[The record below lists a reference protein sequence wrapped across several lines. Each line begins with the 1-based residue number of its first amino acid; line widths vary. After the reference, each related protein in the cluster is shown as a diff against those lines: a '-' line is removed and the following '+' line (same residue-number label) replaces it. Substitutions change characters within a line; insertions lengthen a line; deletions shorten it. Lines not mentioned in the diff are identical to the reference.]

1 MIREVVRQMRWKL
14 LILVGII
21 IAIYFI
27 PQAAFITFILGWL
40 FIPPIAVVGLSA
52 RGLQEYRTGRKITR
66 NVSLEEEHIKK
77 LKLNME
83 KCNGNLSA
91 AIREIINQNVST
103 KNSNLSELLF
113 GWMMK
118 EVDDILLPDNILN
131 QIIEPRLIDSMEK
144 LKSFLIDRF
153 ADWNVDISLIY
164 DINTSPSNVVIDL
177 KGDNQKIKLVA
188 SLISQFLVKNS
199 CKIPLK
205 ILYVSYL
212 ERQVIVE
219 LSRSSRQDAIE
230 SLSYYFG
237 KTDEILKAVKD
248 RPKFWRSLINEYIS
262 SNYNMVMIHRNYFE
276 DLFTNKTPMGEILIE
291 NLAKKPIC
299 DIPLEDMFN
308 LIKTVNET
316 SGIIDRVEIDNE
328 NLILFHNYRDKDA
341 IERLK
346 NSFILLLK
354 ANGQSYEAKTT
365 KNMILLNK
373 IDSKTENIKE
383 IEILKIDSAYR
394 HSTYL

>member
-1 MIREVVRQMRWKL
+1 MKWKL
-14 LILVGII
+14 IIYFVGII
-21 IAIYFI
+21 IAIYFT
-27 PQAAFITFILGWL
+27 PQRVFIAFMLGWL
-40 FIPPIAVVGLSA
+40 FVPPIVVVSLA
-52 RGLQEYRTGRKITR
+52 TQGLQEYRTSTKISR

-77 LKLNME
+77 LKPNME

-103 KNSNLSELLF
+103 KNSNLSESLF
-113 GWMMK
+113 RWMME

-144 LKSFLIDRF
+144 LKSFLRDRF
-153 ADWNVDISLIY
+153 IDWNVDISLIY

-188 SLISQFLVKNS
+188 SLISQFLIKNS

-212 ERQVIVE
+212 ERQIIVE
-219 LSRSSRQDAIE
+219 LSRSSRQDAID

-237 KTDEILKAVKD
+237 KIDEILKVVKD
-248 RPKFWRSLINEYIS
+248 KPKFWGSLINEYIS

-316 SGIIDRVEIDNE
+316 SGIIDRVEIDKE

-346 NSFILLLK
+346 NSFISLLK
-354 ANGQSYEAKTT
+354 ANGQSYDAKTT

-373 IDSKTENIKE
+373 IDSKTDNAKE
-383 IEILKIDSAYR
+383 IDILKIDSVYR
-394 HSTYL
+394 HSISL

>member
-1 MIREVVRQMRWKL
+1 MKWKL
-14 LILVGII
+14 IIYTVGII
-21 IAIYFI
+21 IAIYFT
-27 PQAAFITFILGWL
+27 PQRVFIAFMLGWL
-40 FIPPIAVVGLSA
+40 FVPPIAVISLAA
-52 RGLQEYRTGRKITR
+52 RGLQEYRISTKTTR
-66 NVSLEEEHIKK
+66 NVSLEEEHIDK
-77 LKLNME
+77 LKSNIE

-103 KNSNLSELLF
+103 KNSNLSESLF
-113 GWMMK
+113 RWMMK
-118 EVDDILLPDNILN
+118 EVDGVLLPDNILN

-144 LKSFLIDRF
+144 LKSFLRDIF
-153 ADWNVDISLIY
+153 TDWNVDISLIY

-205 ILYVSYL
+205 ILYISYL
-212 ERQVIVE
+212 ERQIIVE
-219 LSRSSRQDAIE
+219 LSRSSRQDAID

-237 KTDEILKAVKD
+237 KIDEILKVVKD
-248 RPKFWRSLINEYIS
+248 KPKFWGSLINEYIS

-316 SGIIDRVEIDNE
+316 SGIIDRVEIDKE

-346 NSFILLLK
+346 NSFISLLK
-354 ANGQSYEAKTT
+354 ANGQSYDAKTT

-373 IDSKTENIKE
+373 IDSKKEEAKE
-383 IEILKIDSAYR
+383 IDILKIDSVYR
-394 HSTYL
+394 HSISL

>member
-1 MIREVVRQMRWKL
+1 
-14 LILVGII
+14 
-21 IAIYFI
+21 
-27 PQAAFITFILGWL
+27 
-40 FIPPIAVVGLSA
+40 
-52 RGLQEYRTGRKITR
+52 
-66 NVSLEEEHIKK
+66 
-77 LKLNME
+77 ME

-91 AIREIINQNVST
+91 AIREIINRNVST
-103 KNSNLSELLF
+103 KNSNLSESLF
-113 GWMMK
+113 TWMMK
-118 EVDDILLPDNILN
+118 EVDGVLLSDNMLN

-144 LKSFLIDRF
+144 LKSFLRDMF
-153 ADWNVDISLIY
+153 TYWDVDISLIY

-212 ERQVIVE
+212 ERQIIVE
-219 LSRSSRQDAIE
+219 MSRSSRQDAID
-230 SLSYYFG
+230 SLSYHFG
-237 KTDEILKAVKD
+237 KIDEILKVVKD
-248 RPKFWRSLINEYIS
+248 KPKFWKSLINEYIS

-299 DIPLEDMFN
+299 DIPLEEMFN

-316 SGIIDRVEIDNE
+316 SGIIDRVEIDKE

-341 IERLK
+341 VDRLK
-346 NSFILLLK
+346 NSFISLLK

-373 IDSKTENIKE
+373 IDSKKEEAKE
-383 IEILKIDSAYR
+383 IEILKIDSVYR
-394 HSTYL
+394 YSTSL

>member
-262 SNYNMVMIHRNYFE
+262 SNYNMVMIHKNYFE

-346 NSFILLLK
+346 NSFISLLK

-373 IDSKTENIKE
+373 IDSKNEIAKE
-383 IEILKIDSAYR
+383 IEILKIDSTYR

>member
-1 MIREVVRQMRWKL
+1 MKWKL
-14 LILVGII
+14 IIYFVGII
-21 IAIYFI
+21 VTIYFI
-27 PQAAFITFILGWL
+27 PRVAFITFILGWL
-40 FIPPIAVVGLSA
+40 FVPPIVIINLAA
-52 RGLQEYRTGRKITR
+52 RGFQEYRTSRKTTR
-66 NVSLEEEHIKK
+66 NVSLEEEHIKI
-77 LKLNME
+77 LKPNME

-91 AIREIINQNVST
+91 AIREMINQNVST
-103 KNSNLSELLF
+103 KKTDLSESFLF
-113 GWMMK
+113 RWMMK
-118 EVDDILLPDNILN
+118 EVDGILLPDNILN
-131 QIIEPRLIDSMEK
+131 EIIDPRLIDSMEK
-144 LKSFLIDRF
+144 LKSFLRDIF
-153 ADWNVDISLIY
+153 IDWNVDISLIS
-164 DINTSPSNVVIDL
+164 DINTSPSNVIIDL

-199 CKIPLK
+199 YKIPLRV
-205 ILYVSYL
+205 LYVYYL
-212 ERQVIVE
+212 ERQIIVE
-219 LSRSSRQDAIE
+219 LSRSSRQDAID

-237 KTDEILKAVKD
+237 KTDEIYKAVKD

-291 NLAKKPIC
+291 NLANKPIC
-299 DIPLEDMFN
+299 DIPLEEIFN

-373 IDSKTENIKE
+373 IYSETENIEE
-383 IEILKIDSAYR
+383 IEILKINQNKPKSEEIII
-394 HSTYL
+394 

>member
-1 MIREVVRQMRWKL
+1 MIEYIKEKSKWKL
-14 LILVGII
+14 IIYFIGII
-21 IAIYFI
+21 VTIYFI
-27 PQAAFITFILGWL
+27 PQTAFVTFILTWL
-40 FIPPIAVVGLSA
+40 FVPPIAVISLA
-52 RGLQEYRTGRKITR
+52 TRGLQEYRASTKTTR
-66 NVSLEEEHIKK
+66 NVSLEEKHIDK
-77 LKLNME
+77 LKSNIE

-91 AIREIINQNVST
+91 AIREIINQNVSV
-103 KNSNLSELLF
+103 KNSNLSENLLI
-113 GWMMK
+113 WMMK
-118 EVDDILLPDNILN
+118 EVDGVLLPDNILN

-144 LKSFLIDRF
+144 LKGFLIDRF
-153 ADWNVDISLIY
+153 TDWNVDISFIY

-177 KGDNQKIKLVA
+177 KGDNQKIKLIA

-199 CKIPLK
+199 CNIPLK
-205 ILYVSYL
+205 ISYVSYL
-212 ERQVIVE
+212 ERQIIVE
-219 LSRSSRQDAIE
+219 LSRSSRQDATD

-248 RPKFWRSLINEYIS
+248 RPKFWRSLIDEYIS

-276 DLFTNKTPMGEILIE
+276 DLFTDKTPMGEILIE
-291 NLAKKPIC
+291 NIAKKPIC
-299 DIPLEDMFN
+299 DIPLEEMFN
-308 LIKTVNET
+308 LIKTVNE
-316 SGIIDRVEIDNE
+316 SSRIVDRVEIDNE

-373 IDSKTENIKE
+373 IDSKKE
-383 IEILKIDSAYR
+383 RVKDIDIFKIDRSK
-394 HSTYL
+394 

>member
-14 LILVGII
+14 LILVSII
-21 IAIYFI
+21 ITIYFI
-27 PQAAFITFILGWL
+27 PQRVFIAFILGLL
-40 FIPPIAVVGLSA
+40 FIPPVAVVGLA
-52 RGLQEYRTGRKITR
+52 TRGLQEYRTSRKITR

-77 LKLNME
+77 LKPNME

-103 KNSNLSELLF
+103 KNSNLPELLF

-118 EVDDILLPDNILN
+118 EADDILLPDNILN

-199 CKIPLK
+199 YKIPLK

-212 ERQVIVE
+212 ERQIIVE
-219 LSRSSRQDAIE
+219 LSRSSRQDAID

-262 SNYNMVMIHRNYFE
+262 SNYNMVMIHKNYFE

-328 NLILFHNYRDKDA
+328 NLILFHNYRDKGA

-346 NSFILLLK
+346 NSFISLLK

-373 IDSKTENIKE
+373 IDSKNDVAKE

>member
-1 MIREVVRQMRWKL
+1 MKWR
-14 LILVGII
+14 LIIYFVGIVI
-21 IAIYFI
+21 TIYFI
-27 PQAAFITFILGWL
+27 PQTAFITFILTWL
-40 FIPPIAVVGLSA
+40 FVPPIAVISLA
-52 RGLQEYRTGRKITR
+52 TRGLHKYRTSTKTTR
-66 NVSLEEEHIKK
+66 NVSLEEEHIDK
-77 LKLNME
+77 LKPGME

-91 AIREIINQNVST
+91 AIREIINRNVST
-103 KNSNLSELLF
+103 KNSNLSESLF
-113 GWMMK
+113 TWMMK
-118 EVDDILLPDNILN
+118 EVDGVLLSDNMLN

-144 LKSFLIDRF
+144 LKSFLRDMF
-153 ADWNVDISLIY
+153 TYWDVDISLIY

-212 ERQVIVE
+212 ERQIIVE
-219 LSRSSRQDAIE
+219 MSRSSRQDAID
-230 SLSYYFG
+230 SLSYHFG
-237 KTDEILKAVKD
+237 KIDEILKVVKD
-248 RPKFWRSLINEYIS
+248 KPKFWKSLINEYIS

-299 DIPLEDMFN
+299 DIPLEEMFN

-316 SGIIDRVEIDNE
+316 SGIIDRVEIDKE

-341 IERLK
+341 VDRLK
-346 NSFILLLK
+346 NSFISLLK

-373 IDSKTENIKE
+373 IDSKKEEAKE
-383 IEILKIDSAYR
+383 IEILKIDSVYR
-394 HSTYL
+394 YSTSL